1 MNNSAKL
8 KLLFIVN
15 PGSGNNKT
23 NWPEE
28 IERHFKSLQHSIEVF
43 VLPNPCEPLIL
54 KQKIDDY
61 QPHVAVAV
69 GGDGTVKL
77 VAECLLQTNITLGIL
92 PAGSANGMAKELDI
106 PTDAQEALHVLL
118 NGQIK
123 KISVVRINKELC
135 IHLSDLGFNAFV
147 IKKFDSQKGRGMWG
161 YLKAFW
167 KVLWQQPQMNL
178 VIQADKENVQRQ
190 ATMIVIAN
198 ATRYGSGAVINPEG
212 TLHDTLFE
220 VIIVKRISFAEIFKM
235 MVTHKPYDPEK
246 IEILHTRAL
255 EIETPKPAHFQVDGE
270 YLGKVSQVKAV
281 LLPQAISVVTP
292 QTTASQ
298 HGIEMALRI

>member
-15 PGSGNNKT
+15 PGSGNSKT
-23 NWPEE
+23 NWPQE
-28 IERHFKSLQHSIEVF
+28 IERHFKPLQHSIELF
-43 VLPNPCEPLIL
+43 ALPNPCEPLIL

-61 QPHVAVAV
+61 QPQIAVAV

-77 VAECLLQTNITLGIL
+77 VAECLLQTNIALGIL

-106 PTDAQEALHVLL
+106 PADAQKAIDVLL
-118 NGQIK
+118 NGRIE

-147 IKKFDSQKGRGMWG
+147 IKKFDSDKGRGMWG
-161 YLKAFW
+161 YLKASW
-167 KVLWQQPQMNL
+167 KVLWQQPQMSL
-178 VIQADKENVQRQ
+178 IIQADRENVQRQ

-212 TLHDTLFE
+212 RLNDASFE
-220 VIIVKRISFAEIFKM
+220 VIIVKKFR
-235 MVTHKPYDPEK
+235 
-246 IEILHTRAL
+246 L
-255 EIETPKPAHFQVDGE
+255 PK
-270 YLGKVSQVKAV
+270 YLK
-281 LLPQAISVVTP
+281 
-292 QTTASQ
+292 
-298 HGIEMALRI
+298 